1 MRDIPKSP
9 MSDIA
14 YKLLPV
20 AKKIIAEKGGLDLFA
35 LFAPQD
41 TPESLDLVVSAPWAV
56 TQPASSMEF
65 IIDKLKAALPAAE
78 MRKLSSVTIMG
89 MTAILSATLGT
100 KDQADS
106 VETYGPFVLN
116 GVPIQRAQVIV
127 LKQPKA
133 RKRRRTIS

>member
-1 MRDIPKSP
+1 